1 MHLKSK
7 LKIILFIQLFL
18 FLFSSKI
25 ISQKNLRIGYINMEY
40 ILENLEEYN
49 LANQEYSL
57 KLEKWRKEIEER
69 LKKIE
74 QEYEELEIKRPL
86 ITSTIYNEFKK
97 EIDFKK
103 FQLENYQQK
112 RFGAEGDWIT
122 QEKILIQ
129 PIQDEVL
136 EEDKEM
142 IEDLVISAVN
152 KGINMA
158 QAKSKEKMDSVT
170 GGMLSG
176 LNIPGI

>member
-1 MHLKSK
+1 MHFKNS
-7 LKIILFIQLFL
+7 LKIVLFIHLFL
-18 FLFSSKI
+18 FVSISKMM
-25 ISQKNLRIGYINMEY
+25 SQKNLRIGYINMEY
-40 ILENLEEYN
+40 ILENLDEYN

-69 LKKIE
+69 SKKIE

-86 ITSTIYNEFKK
+86 ITSTIYTDFKK

-103 FQLENYQQK
+103 KQLENYQQK

-136 EEDKEM
+136 D
-142 IEDLVISAVN
+142 AV
-152 KGINMA
+152 
-158 QAKSKEKMDSVT
+158 
-170 GGMLSG
+170 
-176 LNIPGI
+176 